1 MSKTMA
7 ETVEVWEEK
16 DIKDFCSDFL
26 NLDLD
31 NVTDSVSRAVS
42 DFEEEMIEKGYTHLE
57 ARIMGEGVDYFLEQF
72 IGNLN
77 WLKDND

>member
-1 MSKTMA
+1 MNKTI
-7 ETVEVWEEK
+7 WEEE

-31 NVTDSVSRAVS
+31 NTTDSTSKVVA
-42 DFEEEMIEKGYTHLE
+42 DFEEAMVKKGYTHQQV
-57 ARIMGEGVDYFLEQF
+57 RDMGEGVDYFLEMF

-77 WLKDND
+77 WVKNPKEND